1 MKTRVW
7 TRLYWGTTGVF
18 AAMMTLSAWMYLSSE
33 MVQQGFQVLGFP
45 SYFRVELAVA
55 KFLGAFALLAP
66 VPQRLKE
73 WAYAG
78 FTITLISA
86 LVAHVAVG
94 DSLDKVMGPVIA
106 GVLLGVSYL
115 AREKRAGQH

>member
-1 MKTRVW
+1 MKNKVW
-7 TRLYWGTTGVF
+7 TGLYWGTTGLF
-18 AAMMTLSAWMYLSSE
+18 AAMMALSAWMYLSSE

-86 LVAHVAVG
+86 LVAHVAIG
-94 DSLDKVMGPVIA
+94 DSLDKIMGPVIA